1 MTRFTLAGRW
11 QFDSEVK
18 HSRFRAIAEPLTE
31 AGQAAARIEALS
43 DPGASHAC
51 WAYRFGQDYRSSDA
65 GEPAGTAGRPILAA
79 IDGQGM
85 DRVVVVVLRWFG
97 GVKLGVG
104 GLVRAYGGAAAECLR
119 RAPRVPIVDRVSA
132 GLRCG
137 FEHAD
142 PVYRLLA
149 GHRATVIQTRFDS
162 AGMQL
167 RIELPREAI
176 ETLRVE
182 LGEATRGRAGIDL
195 EP

>member
-1 MTRFTLAGRW
+1 MTRSTLAGRW

-18 HSRFRAIAEPLTE
+18 HSRFRAIAEPL
-31 AGQAAARIEALS
+31 AGPEQAATRIAALA
-43 DPGASHAC
+43 DPAASHAC

-85 DRVVVVVLRWFG
+85 DRVLVVVLRWFG

-119 RAPRVPIVDRVSA
+119 RAPRVPIVDRVFA

-149 GHRATVIQTRFDS
+149 SRRAAVIQTRFDS
-162 AGMQL
+162 AGLQL
-167 RIELPREAI
+167 RIELPRESLAA
-176 ETLRVE
+176 LQVE
-182 LGEATRGRAGIDL
+182 LGEATRGRAGLDL